1 VGVAS
6 ALFGALPTLA
16 GTYDLTIG
24 STTINVSGSDR
35 AALTING
42 TVPGPTLRFKEGE
55 NLVINVTNTLD
66 EDTSIHWHGLIVP
79 FTEDGVPGISFA
91 GIKPGTTHTYRFPAQ
106 QSGTYWFH
114 SHSGLQEQSGVYGS
128 IVIEPQGREPF
139 RYDRDYVVVLS
150 DWHDTKPEK
159 ILANLK
165 KQSDYY
171 NYNQRTL
178 LSFFDEAA
186 EKGFNGAL
194 ADRMDWGDMR
204 MAPTDIADISGYTFL
219 VNGKNVEQNWTGLFE
234 PGERVRLRFI
244 NAAAMTYFDVR
255 IPGLEMTVVQADGN
269 NVQPVK
275 VDEFRIAVAETYDV
289 IVRPTDDKAY
299 SIVAEPLE
307 RDGMARATL
316 APREGMAAA
325 IPDQR
330 ERPLLTMS
338 DMGHGSMSGMD
349 HGDMAEMDHSQMQQS
364 EEPAA
369 TQQPMSGM
377 DHAAMGHGTPPAAE
391 DSTPAEQPMA
401 DMDHAAM
408 GHGTM
413 PPNGEMAGEDHSQMQ
428 QNGEPPAAQQPMSGM
443 DHAAMGHGSMEGMNQ
458 GAMEGMDHGAM
469 ATASRQDPFYAPG
482 SGLMPKAANGGKFL
496 SYADLKAQR
505 PLYEEREPTREI
517 EIRLTGNME
526 RYIWSINDKKY
537 SEAEPIRLKYGE
549 RVRFKFVNETM
560 MTHPMHLHGMWTILD
575 NGNGKWNPLKHTVS
589 IAPGTTVHAEV
600 EVDAPGQWAFHCHLM
615 YHMATG
621 MFRMVV
627 VEGGPQSAS
636 VN

>member
-1 VGVAS
+1 MDNQHPSFLGRAVLRSLAIVGVAS
-6 ALFGALPTLA
+6 TLLGALPTLA

-35 AALTING
+35 NALTING

-55 NLVINVTNTLD
+55 DLVINVTNTLN

-79 FTEDGVPGISFA
+79 FREDGVPGISFA

-114 SHSGLQEQSGVYGS
+114 SHSGLQEQLGVYGS

-150 DWHDTKPEK
+150 DWHDTRPEK

-178 LSFFDEAA
+178 LSFFDEAE
-186 EKGFNGAL
+186 EKGFDAAL
-194 ADRMDWGDMR
+194 ADRLDWGGMR
-204 MAPTDIADISGYTFL
+204 MTPTDIADISGYTFL
-219 VNGKNVEQNWTGLFE
+219 VNGKNPEQNWTGLFT
-234 PGERVRLRFI
+234 PGERMRLRFI

-289 IVRPTDDKAY
+289 IVRPTEDQAY
-299 SIVAEPLE
+299 TIVAEPLE
-307 RDGMARATL
+307 RGGLARGTL
-316 APREGMAAA
+316 APRDGMAAEV
-325 IPDQR
+325 PGL
-330 ERPLLTMS
+330 RPRPQLTMA
-338 DMGHGSMSGMD
+338 DMSHGSMD
-349 HGDMAEMDHSQMQQS
+349 HGAMGHAMPPAENTASA
-364 EEPAA
+364 P
-369 TQQPMSGM
+369 QPMSSM
-377 DHAAMGHGTPPAAE
+377 DHAAMGHGATPPA
-391 DSTPAEQPMA
+391 D
-401 DMDHAAM
+401 
-408 GHGTM
+408 
-413 PPNGEMAGEDHSQMQ
+413 
-428 QNGEPPAAQQPMSGM
+428 EPPAQQPMSGM
-443 DHAAMGHGSMEGMNQ
+443 DHAAMGH
-458 GAMEGMDHGAM
+458 AMPP
-469 ATASRQDPFYAPG
+469 ASADADPFYAPG
-482 SGLMPKAANGGKFL
+482 SGLTPKAANGGKFL

-505 PLYEEREPTREI
+505 PLYEVREPTREI

-526 RYIWSINDKKY
+526 RYFWSINDKKY
-537 SEAEPIRLKYGE
+537 SEAEPIRLTYGE
-549 RVRFKFVNETM
+549 RVRFRFVNETM

-575 NGNGKWNPLKHTVS
+575 NGNGKWNPVKHVVS
-589 IAPGTTVHAEV
+589 IAPGTTVLAEV
-600 EVDAPGQWAFHCHLM
+600 EVDAPGRWAFHCHLM

-621 MFRMVV
+621 MFREVI
-627 VEGGPQSAS
+627 VEGGPQAAAL
-636 VN
+636 N

>member
-150 DWHDTKPEK
+150 DWHDTRPEK

-186 EKGFNGAL
+186 EKGFNAAL

-219 VNGKNVEQNWTGLFE
+219 MNGKNVEQNWTGLFE

-269 NVQPVK
+269 NVQPVR

-289 IVRPTDDKAY
+289 IVRPMEDQAY
-299 SIVAEPLE
+299 SIIAEPLE
-307 RDGMARATL
+307 RDGIGRATL

-325 IPDQR
+325 VPAQR
-330 ERPLLTMS
+330 ERPQLTMA
-338 DMGHGSMSGMD
+338 DMGHGGMSGMD
-349 HGDMAEMDHSQMQQS
+349 HGNMAGMDHSQMQQS
-364 EEPAA
+364 EEPPATEQPMSEMDHAA
-369 TQQPMSGM
+369 MGPGASPEATEQQSGGMDHEAMGHTMPPAPEAPAQQPMPEM
-377 DHAAMGHGTPPAAE
+377 DHAAMGH
-391 DSTPAEQPMA
+391 
-401 DMDHAAM
+401 
-408 GHGTM
+408 TM
-413 PPNGEMAGEDHSQMQ
+413 PPASG
-428 QNGEPPAAQQPMSGM
+428 AA
-443 DHAAMGHGSMEGMNQ
+443 E
-458 GAMEGMDHGAM
+458 
-469 ATASRQDPFYAPG
+469 DPFYASG
-482 SGLMPKAANGGKFL
+482 SGLTPKAANGGKFL

-537 SEAEPIRLKYGE
+537 SEAEPIHLKYGE

-575 NGNGKWNPLKHTVS
+575 NGNGMWNPIKHTVS
-589 IAPGTTVHAEV
+589 IAPGTTVFAEV